1 MSTPLPVSTLGS
13 ALGPFPET
21 APLAIQELPSTPPP
35 AGTEGGAP
43 PKGSLLGAMMP
54 FLLIGVVLWLLIFAP
69 EKRARKQRQEMLG
82 ALKKGDKVVLT
93 SGLHGE
99 VAELREDRVVIKAAD
114 SRFTYSRSAIH
125 EVMGADADGD

>member
-1 MSTPLPVSTLGS
+1 MLMPP
-13 ALGPFPET
+13 PET
-21 APLAIQELPSTPPP
+21 DVIAFQELPSTPPP
-35 AGTEGGAP
+35 PGSEGGAP
-43 PKGSLLGAMMP
+43 PKASLLSAMMP

-82 ALKKGDKVVLT
+82 GLKKGDKVVLT

-99 VAELREDRVVIKAAD
+99 IAELREDRVVIKAAD

-125 EVMGADADGD
+125 EIVGADGENA